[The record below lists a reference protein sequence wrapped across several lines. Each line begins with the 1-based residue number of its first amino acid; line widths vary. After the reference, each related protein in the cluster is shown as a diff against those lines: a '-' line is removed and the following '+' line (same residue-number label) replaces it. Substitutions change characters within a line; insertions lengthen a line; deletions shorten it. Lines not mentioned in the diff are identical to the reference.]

1 MLYDLPVLSFVY
13 SHETAKK
20 KDNTNNNWHTEF
32 HQKANLNVSHRCVK
46 KRQTIQNLT
55 YNEKNTHEY
64 ILKTKMLFRKRK
76 ETIMF

>member
-1 MLYDLPVLSFVY
+1 MILKKFMLYDLPVLSFVY

-55 YNEKNTHEY
+55 YNEKEY
-64 ILKTKMLFRKRK
+64 TRIYTKN
-76 ETIMF
+76 ENVVP